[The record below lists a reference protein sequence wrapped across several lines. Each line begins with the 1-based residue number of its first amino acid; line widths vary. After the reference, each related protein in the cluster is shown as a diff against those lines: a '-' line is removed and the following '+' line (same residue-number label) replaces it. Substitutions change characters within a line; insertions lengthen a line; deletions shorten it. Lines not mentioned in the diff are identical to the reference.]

1 MLQNQDFSYLYTEEE
16 RARFDWCRREQGSW
30 NYRPLIS
37 IVVPVYKT
45 PVRLLDEMIGSVVRQ
60 SYPQWE
66 LCIANASP
74 EDGKLCEALAAWQ
87 REDGRIHVQELAE
100 NGGISANTNACFAM
114 VQGEY
119 TAMLD
124 HDDMLTENALAEV
137 VWLLQKQPETDFLY
151 SDQDMLEED
160 SSKRFNPLYK
170 PQWSK
175 DCMYSGNYI
184 THFSVLRTSL
194 IQKIGGWDPSTDGAQ
209 DWDLFLKAAEHTDQ
223 IVGIPR
229 ILYHWRMAST
239 STASSMATKT
249 YALEA
254 QLRAIRGHLH
264 RAGEPQADVEFYS
277 QDIFKIQVKWNRIH
291 DRDISVIFL
300 DEDETGDL
308 ATQIALVRVM
318 LQLREREIVVVSR
331 SKERLDGLKGKEA
344 LVGERCRGLRVSFA
358 NWAEGYQ
365 AGAAALRCVQE
376 VAEGTDMDSRHGVA
390 AGELLLFVTDG
401 LTALRRK
408 SLLELAD
415 WALYDQVAIAAPK
428 YEEENR
434 VIREMGLALTTDG
447 PVSMFEGCFTDGT
460 TDCGKNYWYR
470 DVTAVDY
477 HCFAI
482 RRELFE
488 QVGGFF
494 PGEERLF
501 EEKPVP
507 GAERMLDFCLRLRA
521 LGYRHMVSPYVPVHL
536 DTAGRKMMMCD
547 QIKAHVPEKV
557 WRVFCEKCGIGKYD
571 SYYRKVVDKKEKE
584 NE

>member
-1 MLQNQDFSYLYTEEE
+1 
-16 RARFDWCRREQGSW
+16 
-30 NYRPLIS
+30 
-37 IVVPVYKT
+37 
-45 PVRLLDEMIGSVVRQ
+45 
-60 SYPQWE
+60 
-66 LCIANASP
+66 
-74 EDGKLCEALAAWQ
+74 
-87 REDGRIHVQELAE
+87 
-100 NGGISANTNACFAM
+100 
-114 VQGEY
+114 
-119 TAMLD
+119 
-124 HDDMLTENALAEV
+124 
-137 VWLLQKQPETDFLY
+137 
-151 SDQDMLEED
+151 
-160 SSKRFNPLYK
+160 
-170 PQWSK
+170 
-175 DCMYSGNYI
+175 
-184 THFSVLRTSL
+184 
-194 IQKIGGWDPSTDGAQ
+194 
-209 DWDLFLKAAEHTDQ
+209 
-223 IVGIPR
+223 
-229 ILYHWRMAST
+229 
-239 STASSMATKT
+239 
-249 YALEA
+249 
-254 QLRAIRGHLH
+254 
-264 RAGEPQADVEFYS
+264 
-277 QDIFKIQVKWNRIH
+277 
-291 DRDISVIFL
+291 
-300 DEDETGDL
+300 
-308 ATQIALVRVM
+308 
-318 LQLREREIVVVSR
+318 
-331 SKERLDGLKGKEA
+331 
-344 LVGERCRGLRVSFA
+344 
-358 NWAEGYQ
+358 
-365 AGAAALRCVQE
+365 
-376 VAEGTDMDSRHGVA
+376 MDSRHGVA

-557 WRVFCEKCGIGKYD
+557 WRVFCEKYGIGKYD